1 MTASA
6 QVSRGRDACVECGGA
21 ATLACT
27 YPVSGK
33 PGVRVRLPICGRCRE
48 LEQLKFIAWVVGL
61 VVATVAVVA
70 VAALAAD
77 ALVPVDLQRAH
88 TSALVIAT
96 LLPAPLPLWLGLRNG
111 RQAFHARFSRQ
122 RFTDDE
128 HAAGPYRSP
137 PLRRSARS
145 APPLSYTAIALLGL
159 AVLGGGVARW
169 LEITH
174 AAARGRSFSLRSVE
188 VVLHGIA
195 GRWGV
200 LGLYAVT
207 GIAIFVVGMRGIRRA
222 LRDRP

>member
-6 QVSRGRDACVECGGA
+6 QVSGGRDVCVECGGA

-27 YPVSGK
+27 YPASGK
-33 PGVRVRLPICGRCRE
+33 PGLRVRLPICGRCRE
-48 LEQLKFIAWVVGL
+48 LEQMKFIAWVVGL
-61 VVATVAVVA
+61 VVATIAVAA
-70 VAALAAD
+70 VAALAVD

-88 TSALVIAT
+88 IGALVFAT

-111 RQAFHARFSRQ
+111 RQAFHACFSRR
-122 RFTDDE
+122 RFIDAE
-128 HAAGPYRSP
+128 HAADPHRGPT
-137 PLRRSARS
+137 LRRSARS
-145 APPLSYTAIALLGL
+145 APRLSYTAIALLGL

-169 LEITH
+169 VEITN
-174 AAARGRSFSLRSVE
+174 AEARGRSFSLRSFE
-188 VVLHGIA
+188 ILLHGIA

-207 GIAIFVVGMRGIRRA
+207 GIAILMFGVRGLRRA